1 MIYDPGN
8 HYWIVGDDE
17 TRTYASARGAFVP
30 SNDAACAAWRAEGGA
45 PTRIASLD
53 ELKDVLRAAGVPP
66 YHKVSTYRILR
77 RLEDVGLIDAAE
89 AALNANR
96 VLWRRFYTVGAINA
110 DDADARAFLAAIGAD
125 TDAIL
130 ASE

>member
-1 MIYDPGN
+1 MNYDPRDW
-8 HYWIVGDDE
+8 YWIVGGDE
-17 TRTYASARGAFVP
+17 TLVYASMRAAFVP
-30 SNDAACAAWRAEGGA
+30 ADDAAYVAWLKDGNT

-66 YHKVSTYRILR
+66 FHKVSTYRVLR
-77 RLEDVGLIDAAE
+77 RLEDAGRIDAAE

-110 DDADARAFLAAIGAD
+110 DDADSRAFLAAIGAD
-125 TDAIL
+125 ADAIL
-130 ASE
+130 APE

>member
-1 MIYDPGN
+1 M
-8 HYWIVGDDE
+8 
-17 TRTYASARGAFVP
+17 
-30 SNDAACAAWRAEGGA
+30 
-45 PTRIASLD
+45 
-53 ELKDVLRAAGVPP
+53 PP

-125 TDAIL
+125 TDATL
-130 ASE
+130 APE